1 MTPTLCLYEIIRRV
15 EFITVQACCEA
26 QTIYFTIIKAL
37 QIVQPAG
44 LFRLQGNF
52 EVQKK
57 KYNLAPG
64 KPVSLK
70 KSDIMKEPVIRETA
84 KKQAPDEIA
93 DLHENNFSLRWIILI
108 PFVIVL
114 GVLAAIY
121 RQGEATD
128 NTEQPVNSK
137 AGKQGAITG
146 GEASVKNMVR
156 NNIRLYV
163 KAESNN
169 YEHSRLG
176 GINNLAISVSNPTD
190 YTLDKVRVKIMYV
203 KANGSIWE
211 TKYEDFLTIK
221 PNTKVT
227 HKIADTKR
235 GTSIKY
241 EISSVKSKSLGLS

>member
-1 MTPTLCLYEIIRRV
+1 MKILADR
-15 EFITVQACCEA
+15 
-26 QTIYFTIIKAL
+26 TICRDFPFT
-37 QIVQPAG
+37 
-44 LFRLQGNF
+44 GNF
-52 EVQKK
+52 EVQEKI
-57 KYNLAPG
+57 YILHPVST
-64 KPVSLK
+64 VSLK
-70 KSDIMKEPVIRETA
+70 KSDIMKEPVIRETT

-93 DLHENNFSLRWIILI
+93 DLHQNNFSLRWIILI

-121 RQGEATD
+121 RQHDPSD
-128 NTEQPVNSK
+128 NTEQPVNNK

-146 GEASVKNMVR
+146 GEASVKKMVR

-163 KAESNN
+163 KAESND

-176 GINNLAISVSNPTD
+176 GINNLAISVNNPTD

-235 GTSIKY
+235 GITVKY
-241 EISSVKSKSLGLS
+241 EIADVKSKSLGLS